1 MASENVKEFNTTNW
15 EQEVLKS
22 DQPVL
27 VDFWATWCM
36 PCRRLSPV
44 IDRIAD
50 QFAGRVKVGKLN
62 TEESPEV
69 ATDYNISGIPQ
80 LLVFKG
86 GQENTRVAGLQS
98 ESEVAKMLDRVLAS

>member
-1 MASENVKEFNTTNW
+1 MANENVKEFNTANW
-15 EQEVLKS
+15 DQEVLQS

-62 TEESPEV
+62 TEESPET
-69 ATDYNISGIPQ
+69 AIKYGISGIPQ

-86 GQENTRVAGLQS
+86 GQENTRLVGLQS
-98 ESEVAKMLDRVLAS
+98 ESDLAKMLDRVLAS